1 VIMSTHTKG
10 RNPYYHRE
18 PIENPDQ
25 FFDREEILS
34 DIFEYIRM
42 RQSVSLVGERRIGK
56 TSILYQLMNRKVR
69 ARYLPEV
76 DSFVFVYVNPDLGI
90 EKPQDFYHAVF
101 RSIENQVPSF
111 ALSEEKEIGHRTA
124 REYLWQLRPL
134 CLVLLLDEFQKFTTN
149 ESFSEGFYRF
159 LRAIADAPS
168 REYDVSLVTATP
180 MQLYEICRPE
190 LMGSASSAFFSGFK
204 PVFVGSFTDGQ
215 FDSFLEKTSS
225 PANVPLLNYRREIF
239 DLAGRFPF
247 FMQIACYC
255 YFEAWIKRG
264 PPLDHTAIR
273 QQFMDEARG
282 HFRFI
287 WNNLNPSEQQLVLK
301 LANGE
306 TVNQGAILRALAR
319 RGYLEDGCLFCSAFA
334 AFVLQISKGVWVD
347 EKNQTVWGN
356 GEEVN
361 LTDTEYRL
369 LLILWKNK
377 GRLCTKNDIAM
388 AVWPNGAS
396 DEMIQQVVR
405 RVRSKL
411 GPIGQHI
418 RTIHG
423 RGYKLED

>member
-1 VIMSTHTKG
+1 
-10 RNPYYHRE
+10 
-18 PIENPDQ
+18 
-25 FFDREEILS
+25 
-34 DIFEYIRM
+34 
-42 RQSVSLVGERRIGK
+42 
-56 TSILYQLMNRKVR
+56 
-69 ARYLPEV
+69 
-76 DSFVFVYVNPDLGI
+76 
-90 EKPQDFYHAVF
+90 
-101 RSIENQVPSF
+101 
-111 ALSEEKEIGHRTA
+111 
-124 REYLWQLRPL
+124 
-134 CLVLLLDEFQKFTTN
+134 
-149 ESFSEGFYRF
+149 
-159 LRAIADAPS
+159 
-168 REYDVSLVTATP
+168 
-180 MQLYEICRPE
+180 
-190 LMGSASSAFFSGFK
+190 
-204 PVFVGSFTDGQ
+204 
-215 FDSFLEKTSS
+215 
-225 PANVPLLNYRREIF
+225 
-239 DLAGRFPF
+239 
-247 FMQIACYC
+247 
-255 YFEAWIKRG
+255 
-264 PPLDHTAIR
+264 
-273 QQFMDEARG
+273 
-282 HFRFI
+282 
-287 WNNLNPSEQQLVLK
+287 VLK

-334 AFVLQISKGVWVD
+334 AFVLQISKGVSVD